1 MSTIYQTKAEALAT
15 EQRIRDIAKSGYL
28 GIATT
33 TTTPPATGAYW
44 YRVDAPGTYMG
55 VTVTAEDFK
64 DGSGNYYDV
73 TLEVKDGAVKKSVRE
88 IPKQLVVNY
97 IYLPKLYDNMIDFN
111 RLIDKSYID
120 QRNGQIVGNADGFK
134 ATPFIKVIP
143 NKRYTIPGLYQQ
155 FAFYDE
161 NYKFITDNTTSS
173 GEPIYGLFINIK
185 TPANAYYMRLTL
197 SEADGLNNYYL
208 KLNEDIFPPLS
219 NSNVITVKKQG
230 GNFNLIRDAINFAN
244 STGKR
249 CTILIDE
256 GEWLEELRLITGN
269 QHILKGMGK
278 ESTIITNHTS
288 NRFEPIKVMG
298 GWHFEDLQIR
308 NVGRGYA
315 VHADYAGEGV
325 IEFNRCKIVTYEHAA
340 LGCGSHQNQ
349 TIRLRDCEVMNTGDS
364 ILAGTLYWHSNVN
377 SGVTGQ
383 RLEVINTTISSNSEM
398 ALRLEDAN
406 YLTGDKL
413 GGEATIMFINSF
425 LYSKAWKKN
434 LQFSPSP
441 EQVFPVGSIKLD
453 ERSFGNNIPVLNF

>member
-1 MSTIYQTKAEALAT
+1 MGLSTTYTKT
-15 EQRIRDIAKSGYL
+15 ETDFLIQQRITTAYL

-55 VTVTAEDFK
+55 VSVTAADFK
-64 DGSGNYYDV
+64 DAEGNLFDV

-88 IPKQLVVNY
+88 TPKQLVVND
-97 IYLPKLYDNMIDFN
+97 IYLPKLYENMIN
-111 RLIDKSYID
+111 VNSLIDKSYIN
-120 QRNGQIVGNADGFK
+120 QVNGQIIGNVDGFK

-143 NKRYTIPGLYQQ
+143 NKRYTIPGLYKQ
-155 FAFYDE
+155 FAFYDV
-161 NYKFITDNTTSS
+161 NYNFINDNQSSS
-173 GEPIYGLFINIK
+173 GASIYGLFYNIK
-185 TPANAYYMRLTL
+185 TPANAYYIRLSL
-197 SEADGLNNYYL
+197 AESDGVNKYYL

-230 GNFNLIRDAINFAN
+230 GNFNLIRDAIDFAN

-278 ESTIITNHTS
+278 ESTIITNHIS
-288 NRFEPIKVMG
+288 NLFEPMKVMG

-315 VHADYAGEGV
+315 VHADYPGEGV

-349 TIRLRDCEVMNTGDS
+349 TIRLRDCEVMNKGAY
-364 ILAGTLYWHSNVN
+364 IGAGTLYWHSNVN

-413 GGEATIMFINSF
+413 GGEATVMFINSF
-425 LYSKAWKKN
+425 LYSKGWKKN

-441 EQVFPVGSIKLD
+441 EQVFPIGSIKLD